1 MTCIRTLGWN
11 RTFELHRL
19 MKKIHRSI
27 MDKLFVVSVC
37 VHTSNC
43 SNPNKK
49 QVKYKHSHYR
59 NENWWNTFSLTVMD
73 FSFLRRFVPSSIT
86 DKTFTGLWVIWS
98 VSHNKQKLL
107 TIREQLYPPPL
118 PTRFL
123 LGVVGGGATCRPSLC
138 YLLCFIFILWS
149 CAQCCLCLWI
159 VYFWSILRFSLTFIY
174 VRHR

>member
-1 MTCIRTLGWN
+1 
-11 RTFELHRL
+11 

-27 MDKLFVVSVC
+27 MDKSFFVSVC

-73 FSFLRRFVPSSIT
+73 FSLLRRFVPSSIT
-86 DKTFTGLWVIWS
+86 DKTFTGLWVIRL

-107 TIREQLYPPPL
+107 TIREQLCPPPPGFYWGWGVEGL
-118 PTRFL
+118 RVAHRCVICFVLFSFYGFVPNVVCVSGFSIFDRSFGFL
-123 LGVVGGGATCRPSLC
+123 LRLFTCDTANKMSLQ
-138 YLLCFIFILWS
+138 YDIKK
-149 CAQCCLCLWI
+149 
-159 VYFWSILRFSLTFIY
+159 TK
-174 VRHR
+174 